1 MEFHF
6 VQSEYLNEKNIT
18 YKYTVNYFKSASA
31 LRDIST
37 VKLSHIA
44 NEITDGTRVK
54 RDYTDYG
61 VKIINAGDFKDG
73 TIYSKTVKCVSTEG
87 IKDKDYIKEN
97 DILVTAVGKS
107 GQIIRVPS
115 FFEDYVISSDI
126 IRIRLKQPSTAE
138 GLFAYLGSKSG
149 KYALESIKMGILNR
163 ISINDIKELE
173 IPVNYKE
180 MISNKMELLKKKR
193 EANKLYNET
202 VKLFTK
208 HLIQK
213 DNIFDIPKM
222 CFLES
227 NKLITER
234 LDPQYFSYL
243 ESKFFELTHRNHQ
256 DIYWQPLEQIVE
268 IKRAIRP
275 SMDENIEIQ
284 YINISNV
291 DSDLSTITSNEK
303 DLYKNL
309 SSRIRYVLNE
319 NELITAKS
327 GSATGTEN
335 HVTAII
341 TKRYAGMMASDA
353 FYNIKPIG
361 IDPYYLLFL
370 FKQPIILKQIEV
382 GATGLY
388 YRTLN
393 RSEFEKISIPR
404 LTSVAESEIADKMR
418 VYIELLQK

>member
-1 MEFHF
+1 M
-6 VQSEYLNEKNIT
+6 
-18 YKYTVNYFKSASA
+18 
-31 LRDIST
+31 
-37 VKLSHIA
+37 
-44 NEITDGTRVK
+44 
-54 RDYTDYG
+54 
-61 VKIINAGDFKDG
+61 
-73 TIYSKTVKCVSTEG
+73 
-87 IKDKDYIKEN
+87 
-97 DILVTAVGKS
+97 
-107 GQIIRVPS
+107 
-115 FFEDYVISSDI
+115 
-126 IRIRLKQPSTAE
+126 
-138 GLFAYLGSKSG
+138 
-149 KYALESIKMGILNR
+149 
-163 ISINDIKELE
+163 
-173 IPVNYKE
+173 
-180 MISNKMELLKKKR
+180 
-193 EANKLYNET
+193 
-202 VKLFTK
+202 KLFTK

>member
-61 VKIINAGDFKDG
+61 VKIINVGDFKDG
-73 TIYSKTVKCVSTEG
+73 TIYSKSVKCISIDG

-97 DILVTAVGKS
+97 DILITAVGKS

-115 FFEDYVISSDI
+115 FFEDYVMSSDI

-138 GLFAYLGSKSG
+138 GLTVYLSSPSG
-149 KYALESIKMGILNR
+149 QYALESIKIGTLNR

-180 MISNKMELLKKKR
+180 MTSNKMEVLKKKKV
-193 EANKLYNET
+193 ANKLYSDSIE
-202 VKLFTK
+202 LFSK
-208 HLIQK
+208 YFIQK
-213 DNIFDIPKM
+213 DQMFYIPKM
-222 CFLES
+222 CFLEP
-227 NKLITER
+227 NRLQIER
-234 LDPQYFSYL
+234 LDPQYYTYL
-243 ESKFFELTHRNHQ
+243 KSKLYELINRNHQ
-256 DIYWQPLEQIVE
+256 DLHWQPLEQIVE

-275 SMDENIEIQ
+275 HMDENTEVK

-291 DSDLSTITSNEK
+291 DSDLSVITSNEK

-309 SSRIRYVLNE
+309 SSRIRYVLKE

-327 GSATGTEN
+327 GSATGTDN
-335 HVTAII
+335 HATTII
-341 TKRYAGMMASDA
+341 TNKHKNMMASDA
-353 FYNIKPIG
+353 FYNIKSEG

-382 GATGLY
+382 GAIGLY

-393 RSEFEKISIPR
+393 RNEFEKISIPR
-404 LTSVAESEIADKMR
+404 LPIKVEDQISKNMR
-418 VYIELLQK
+418 KYIELLQK